1 MNGEIKTENSNNTPS
16 SGGISSYFAGFAL
29 SLILTFTA
37 FLLVV
42 YKVFPAQLLVTSVM
56 AIAVAQLYFQLTLF
70 LHVNKESKPRWN
82 LFILIMTISFI
93 VVIVLGSLWIM
104 GNLDSRHST
113 SQGVDSILEREG
125 YSK

>member
-1 MNGEIKTENSNNTPS
+1 MNGDIKTENLNTTAPDRTL
-16 SGGISSYFAGFAL
+16 SSYFLGFAL

-42 YKVFPAQLLVTSVM
+42 NKVFSTQLLVTSVM

-82 LFILIMTISFI
+82 LFILLMTISFI

-113 SQGVDSILEREG
+113 SQGIDNILEREG
-125 YSK
+125 YQK